1 MMIVMK
7 SIITF
12 LTLAAGLLLSG
23 CASYERGLVLDPVGP
38 APIQSATAGSKGS
51 LVVYSAF
58 DVHADSTGADPDRHR
73 HTDIKIFSEDGKLL
87 QAVHNDT
94 GTMLEGPVEVELSA
108 GTYRIAARAN
118 GYGVVTLPVVIAPHR
133 ITTVHL
139 EGGGSW
145 QKKRAFNQTNAVHLP
160 DGQIVGWR
168 AGTEDAPGR

>member
-1 MMIVMK
+1 MLMK
-7 SIITF
+7 CIITF
-12 LTLAAGLLLSG
+12 VMLAAGLLLSG
-23 CASYERGLVLDPVGP
+23 CASFERSLVLDPVGP
-38 APIQSATAGSKGS
+38 ALIQSATVGSKGS

-58 DVHADSTGADPDRHR
+58 DVHADFTSIDPDRHR
-73 HTDIKIFSEDGKLL
+73 HTDYKIFSENGKLL
-87 QAVHNDT
+87 QVVHNDT
-94 GTMLEGPVEVELSA
+94 GTMLEGPVVVGLSA

-145 QKKRAFNQTNAVHLP
+145 SNKGAFNQKNGVRLP

-168 AGTEDAPGR
+168 TSIDTSANP